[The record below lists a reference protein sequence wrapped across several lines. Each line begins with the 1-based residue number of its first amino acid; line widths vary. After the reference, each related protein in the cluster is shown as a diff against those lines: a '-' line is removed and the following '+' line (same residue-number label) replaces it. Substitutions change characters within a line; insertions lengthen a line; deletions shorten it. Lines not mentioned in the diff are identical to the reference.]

1 MTDLAERVQTQLMEA
16 IDRDQLV
23 LPTLPEVALRVREA
37 AEDPDVSIPLLV
49 QEISNDAALSARLIK
64 VVNSPLLRT
73 RQEIT
78 DLAMAVNRM
87 GISYTANLATGL
99 AMAQMF
105 QATSDVVDQK
115 MRQVWARSLEVA
127 GISHFLCRHYTKL
140 KADQATLG
148 GLVHQIGVLPILSYA
163 EEHDELLRD
172 PASLD
177 LLGNRILE
185 AWDFPLPLRRI
196 PSEHLN
202 FERNSETTDYA
213 DIIQVAMLQSLSG
226 TDHPFTAMDW
236 NSLPSFIKL
245 GLSQSEGDEEDLSA
259 EMEAAMQLLKK
270 TELFALAES
279 LGGVESLCGHPASM
293 THAAIPREERIKNGL
308 LDSLI
313 RLSVG
318 VEDIEDLIA
327 DLDAALA

>member
-1 MTDLAERVQTQLMEA
+1 MTDLAERVQTQLMDA

-37 AEDPDVSIPLLV
+37 AEDPDVSIPALV

-78 DLAMAVNRM
+78 DLSMAVNRM
-87 GISYTANLATGL
+87 GITYTANLATGL

-105 QATSDVVDQK
+105 QATSDVIDQK

-127 GISHFLCRHYTKL
+127 GISHVLCRHYTRL
-140 KADQATLG
+140 KPDQATLG

-177 LLGNRILE
+177 LVIERLHPLLGDRILE
-185 AWDFPLPLRRI
+185 AWDFPLD
-196 PSEHLN
+196 
-202 FERNSETTDYA
+202 FQRNSKATDYV
-213 DIIQVAMLQSLSG
+213 DVIQVAMLQGLSG
-226 TDHPFTAMDW
+226 TDHPFTEMDW
-236 NSLPSFIKL
+236 NSLPSFAKL
-245 GLSQSEGDEEDLSA
+245 GLSQSEGEDEDLSA
-259 EMEAAMQLLKK
+259 EMEAAMQLL
-270 TELFALAES
+270 A
-279 LGGVESLCGHPASM
+279 
-293 THAAIPREERIKNGL
+293 
-308 LDSLI
+308 
-313 RLSVG
+313 
-318 VEDIEDLIA
+318 
-327 DLDAALA
+327 